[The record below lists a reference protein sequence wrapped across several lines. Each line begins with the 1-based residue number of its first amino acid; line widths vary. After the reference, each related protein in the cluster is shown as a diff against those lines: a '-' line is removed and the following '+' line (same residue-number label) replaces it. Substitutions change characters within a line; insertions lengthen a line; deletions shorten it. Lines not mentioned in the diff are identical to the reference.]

1 MGEICKSKQL
11 FCIDHNSF
19 FTIIY
24 IFQLLASSPYGVHQ
38 LGREIHRDQVISKLL
53 IKSSFVQVTC
63 EIKIRKM
70 YQISIRI
77 IKSVKHSP
85 TCLEDGFGS
94 NFNPKKGL
102 TTGFWGKE
110 AWNPPPKWNTSFSF
124 AFSKRTPGPLMISN
138 LRVIRRFHKV
148 KFFMTLFLFAINR

>member
-11 FCIDHNSF
+11 FCTDHISF

-53 IKSSFVQVTC
+53 IKSSFVLVTC

-70 YQISIRI
+70 YQISKRI
-77 IKSVKHSP
+77 ISKAYPHLSWRWIWIKFQPKKKFKFTLH
-85 TCLEDGFGS
+85 CWKKCINLRLFS
-94 NFNPKKGL
+94 NYNFTSNLFFLDKKGL
-102 TTGFWGKE
+102 LLYSRLSIIHTTVKS
-110 AWNPPPKWNTSFSF
+110 PPQK
-124 AFSKRTPGPLMISN
+124 
-138 LRVIRRFHKV
+138 
-148 KFFMTLFLFAINR
+148 